1 MKRSKTSEEKISY
14 KVVIEPAVSVFKE
27 KASKFISLI
36 YPIKD
41 LDDAELIRKKVA
53 KEYFNATH
61 HCYGLRIG
69 FKDNLVEKSSDA
81 GEPNHT
87 AGEPILNAL
96 RHHNITNSILVVVRY
111 FGGTKLGTGGLIRA
125 YHHSAMAVI
134 EAAKLKEIYQT
145 VNLILETPFQGEGII
160 RYSVSKLKGK
170 ISKEKRGFN
179 GIKMEVELPI
189 HQKEIF
195 EKNLKE
201 QKEKW
206 KNELI
211 WKWK

>member
-1 MKRSKTSEEKISY
+1 MKQSKISKENTIY
-14 KVVIEPAVSVFKE
+14 KVVIEPAVSVYKE

-41 LDDAELIRKKVA
+41 LDDAEIIRKKVA
-53 KEYFNATH
+53 KEYYDATH
-61 HCYGLRIG
+61 HCYGLRLG

-96 RHHNITNSILVVVRY
+96 RHYKITNSILIVVRY

-125 YHHSAMAVI
+125 YHQSAMLVI
-134 EAAKLKEIYQT
+134 QSAKLKEIYQT

-160 RYSVSKLKGK
+160 RYSISKLKGK
-170 ISKEKRGFN
+170 IAKEERGFN
-179 GIKMEVELPI
+179 GLKMEVELPI
-189 HQKEIF
+189 YQKEIF